1 MSSQVPSII
10 CILYLIEVTISTFPS
25 ITLLLLKQLLDDNQ
39 MILRNEL
46 LNQIPEISKHIRI
59 NDSTEFPP
67 MIATKTS

>member
-46 LNQIPEISKHIRI
+46 LNQIPEISKQIRI